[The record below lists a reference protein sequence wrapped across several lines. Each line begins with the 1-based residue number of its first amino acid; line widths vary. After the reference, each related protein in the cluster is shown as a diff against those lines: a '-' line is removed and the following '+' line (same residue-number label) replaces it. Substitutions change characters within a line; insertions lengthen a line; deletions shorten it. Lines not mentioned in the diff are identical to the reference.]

1 MEPRLTRTFL
11 SKRPT
16 TWSFMAGL
24 LGLST
29 LALFFG
35 ADRELLSA
43 NGNLVFEEHEYWR
56 LFTTTLL
63 HADLVHFSHNAFF
76 FAGLAGLLWTYFGVW
91 VFPVLSLVAGALIN
105 LVALWWYP
113 PEVHLVGVSGVIY
126 FMASFWLTNYVLIER
141 RQRPVVRL
149 LHAGAVSLIFLF
161 PQVFE
166 REVSY
171 LAHGLGF
178 AFGVPAGLA
187 YYFTFR
193 ATIRAYDEYELPA
206 APRDDGADYDDGDD
220 FYDDGF
226 EEVFSESPLLDP
238 TTYHPERPEGAGP
251 SRPASDSVRS
261 RRR

>member
-1 MEPRLTRTFL
+1 MAARLTRTFL
-11 SKRPT
+11 SRRPT

-43 NGNLVFEEHEYWR
+43 SGHLVFERGEYWR
-56 LFTTTLL
+56 LFTSTLL
-63 HADLVHFSHNAFF
+63 HADLVHFAHNAFF
-76 FAGLAGLLWTYFGVW
+76 FAGLAGLLTTYFGVW
-91 VFPVLSLVAGALIN
+91 VFPVLSIFAGAAIN

-126 FMASFWLTNYVLIER
+126 FMASFWLTNYLLIER
-141 RQRPVVRL
+141 RQKIIVRF

-166 REVSY
+166 AQVSY

-178 AFGVPAGLA
+178 VFGVPAGLL
-187 YYFTFR
+187 YYFSFR
-193 ATIRAYDEYELPA
+193 EKIRSFDRYEVVKDFSPTE
-206 APRDDGADYDDGDD
+206 DYDGFGEFLGDTP
-220 FYDDGF
+220 
-226 EEVFSESPLLDP
+226 VIDP
-238 TTYHPERPEGAGP
+238 RIFRPEQPAESAP
-251 SRPASDSVRS
+251 SPHASDSVRS
-261 RRR
+261 RLH